1 MLTRVIVT
9 DPLPKV
15 ILTTKAILKVID
27 HTRLQNLIPIEVIII
42 QEEVLQE
49 VAETTKVLDLL
60 AQTIEV

>member
-15 ILTTKAILKVID
+15 ILTKKAILKVID
-27 HTRLQNLIPIEVIII
+27 HTRLQNLIPLEVITI
-42 QEEVLQE
+42 QEEVLQK
-49 VAETTKVLDLL
+49 VVETVEVLDLL